1 MCVHV
6 CFLDYVFGTAGI
18 PMSPLNV
25 QSVVDEY
32 HNNFSSILFS
42 WDAPEDNSRVDYYQY
57 EVVNGTS
64 INTSN
69 TSAIISGVPYNEN
82 VTFLVLAGNCIGQS
96 TTVLETINV
105 GRSD

>member
-1 MCVHV
+1 
-6 CFLDYVFGTAGI
+6 
-18 PMSPLNV
+18 MSPLNV
-25 QSVVDEY
+25 QSGVDEY
-32 HNNFSSILFS
+32 HNNFSRVFFS

-57 EVVNGTS
+57 QVVNGTS

-82 VTFLVLAGNCIGQS
+82 ITFWVLAGNCIGQS
-96 TTVLETINV
+96 ATALETINV